1 MTTECLF
8 QDTPYAKSCEAKV
21 IAVAEHGIELDRTV
35 FYPTGGG
42 QPGDQGRIR
51 VPGWGEVPESGD
63 HVPIVDT
70 RKGLD
75 AGSVIHV
82 PAPGARLPDVGE
94 AVVAVIDW
102 PRRHRLMRMHTC
114 LHLLSAVLPYPVTG
128 GQVGDG
134 TGRLDFDIPEAILD
148 KDEITAK
155 LNALIQEAHTVATEW
170 ISDEEL
176 AVRPKLVKT
185 MAVKPPTGLGRVR
198 LVKIDELDLQ
208 PCGGT
213 HVASTVEIGTVVVTK
228 TQNKGRHNRRVSL
241 ALVNPDLSS
250 E

>member
-1 MTTECLF
+1 MPRAARPRSLPWPSTASNSTAPCSI
-8 QDTPYAKSCEAKV
+8 PPAA
-21 IAVAEHGIELDRTV
+21 AR
-35 FYPTGGG
+35 
-42 QPGDQGRIR
+42 PGDQGRIR

-63 HVPIVDT
+63 HVPVVDT

-75 AGSVIHV
+75 AGSVVHV

-128 GQVGDG
+128 GQIGDG

-155 LNALIQEAHTVATEW
+155 LNALIQEGHAVATEW
-170 ISDEEL
+170 ISDQEL
-176 AVRPKLVKT
+176 AARPELVKT

-213 HVASTVEIGTVVVTK
+213 HVASTVEIGTVAVTK

>member
-1 MTTECLF
+1 MTTELLF
-8 QDTPYAKSCEAKV
+8 QETPYAKSCEATV
-21 IAVAEHGIELDRTV
+21 VAVAERGIELDRTV

-70 RKGLD
+70 LKDHGAD
-75 AGSVIHV
+75 HVVHV
-82 PAPGARLPDVGE
+82 PAEGARLPEVGE

-114 LHLLSAVLPYPVTG
+114 MHLLSAVLPYPVTG

-148 KDEITAK
+148 KDEIAAK
-155 LNALIQEAHTVATEW
+155 LNALMRRRTRWEPSGSPTKSSRRNPSW
-170 ISDEEL
+170 S
-176 AVRPKLVKT
+176 RPWRSSRR
-185 MAVKPPTGLGRVR
+185 PGS
-198 LVKIDELDLQ
+198 
-208 PCGGT
+208 GG
-213 HVASTVEIGTVVVTK
+213 SGW
-228 TQNKGRHNRRVSL
+228 
-241 ALVNPDLSS
+241 
-250 E
+250 